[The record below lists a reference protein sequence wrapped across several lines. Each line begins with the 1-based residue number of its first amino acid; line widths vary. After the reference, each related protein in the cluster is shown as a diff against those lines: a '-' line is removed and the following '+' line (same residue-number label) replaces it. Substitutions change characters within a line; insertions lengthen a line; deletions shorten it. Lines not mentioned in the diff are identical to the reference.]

1 MVGCK
6 RFIAEV
12 VFGIISTESRYDL
25 VGDSIEKLQD
35 DYNLI
40 TGVYIGDVLD
50 VHL

>member
-6 RFIAEV
+6 RFIAGV

-25 VGDSIEKLQD
+25 VGDSMEKLQD